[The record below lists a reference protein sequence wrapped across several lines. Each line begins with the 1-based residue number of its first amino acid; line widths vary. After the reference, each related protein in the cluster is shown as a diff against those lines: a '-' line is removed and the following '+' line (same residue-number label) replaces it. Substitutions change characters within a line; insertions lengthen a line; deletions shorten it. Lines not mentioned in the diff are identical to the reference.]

1 MVAVVSAALVAS
13 SNELLP
19 ELPAYWSKSRDA
31 VLSQTM
37 MREPFWAGAV
47 KKTISKGATQQY
59 DFKFK
64 ERNRMSAERFRELFK
79 TSNGRQGF
87 KHLLNQGLQDYFLTD
102 NGFFIEI
109 DREDNSKPGSRIIG
123 LYHLDSLRCWRTG
136 DPDVP
141 VIYSDLHG
149 QFHFLAWWQV
159 WSIADTPNARNNYF
173 GVGFCA
179 ASSVY
184 ERIRRMVAIRLF
196 QYQRMTAHT
205 PYAMTVV
212 GGISA
217 TQLEDWKATN
227 QASQLAKGNTVFG
240 GHMMIPIMTR
250 DPVSTQT
257 IELTKMPENY
267 NEPEEIEQAAIEYS
281 LSLGVA
287 KTDLKPL
294 TGRMAGPPP
303 RRK

>member
-136 DPDVP
+136 DRGRAGHLLRPARPVP
-141 VIYSDLHG
+141 LPGLVAGLEYCRHAQRPQQLFRVGFWRRLPCTNASG
-149 QFHFLAWWQV
+149 AWWR
-159 WSIADTPNARNNYF
+159 S
-173 GVGFCA
+173 
-179 ASSVY
+179 ASSS
-184 ERIRRMVAIRLF
+184 I
-196 QYQRMTAHT
+196 
-205 PYAMTVV
+205 
-212 GGISA
+212 
-217 TQLEDWKATN
+217 
-227 QASQLAKGNTVFG
+227 KG
-240 GHMMIPIMTR
+240 
-250 DPVSTQT
+250 
-257 IELTKMPENY
+257 
-267 NEPEEIEQAAIEYS
+267 
-281 LSLGVA
+281 
-287 KTDLKPL
+287 
-294 TGRMAGPPP
+294 
-303 RRK
+303 